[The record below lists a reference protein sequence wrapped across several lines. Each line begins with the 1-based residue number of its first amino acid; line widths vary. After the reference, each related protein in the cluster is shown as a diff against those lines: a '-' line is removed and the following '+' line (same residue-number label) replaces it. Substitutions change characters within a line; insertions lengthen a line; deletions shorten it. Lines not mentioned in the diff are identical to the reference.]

1 MRFKDQKIYLWR
13 TEELVS
19 ELALGHV
26 SELQKAIYLGADF
39 ILVLCL
45 FYIFTP
51 PSPNSTLVM
60 YAEGVVVLA
69 TTVLGI
75 LVSFRKNGAGKGK
88 HFVEYFVCLTLPLFV
103 RVNII
108 VWSTY
113 GIIFHITGAFLGDVP
128 VQYHAAVDLLDDLVT
143 SLSIVVASV
152 AFFVLMA
159 NRIGRIRAFVERKQS
174 G

>member
-13 TEELVS
+13 TNELVS

-26 SELQKAIYLGADF
+26 SELQKAVYLGADF
-39 ILVLCL
+39 ILVFCL

-51 PSPNSTLVM
+51 PPPNSTVVM
-60 YAEGVVVLA
+60 YAEAIVVLA
-69 TTVLGI
+69 TAVLGV
-75 LVSFRKNGAGKGK
+75 LVSFRKNGADKGK
-88 HFVEYFVCLTLPLFV
+88 HFVEYFICLALPLFV

-108 VWSTY
+108 VWSIY

-128 VQYHAAVDLLDDLVT
+128 QRYHATIDLLDELVT
-143 SLSIVVASV
+143 SFSIIAAMV

-159 NRIGRIRAFVERKQS
+159 KHIGRIRSFVERKQA